1 MAKMFEAGDVK
12 IKRFELSNKNFN
24 AVLNPIEQLLG
35 ADIWEDMS
43 KPTMYA
49 EFTFQ
54 DNLNLLKNFPII
66 GEEDIVIEIQT
77 PGVSSSTIF
86 AFRTFEVA
94 NVVKD
99 ANGKGLTYTIRCVS
113 DEHLRA
119 GSSLIKESQTNT
131 VDKMVP
137 IILSKYLDTKKSLAV
152 DPAKGIQTIAFPK
165 QNPLVAID
173 MLRQRAVSKDYPAS
187 SYVFFE
193 NQAGFNF
200 KTIEGLIK
208 DGKPT
213 IGSRVFNTQQNSEGS
228 KTAVAN
234 SFRTIKKFENIAKG
248 DGNKKASQGI
258 YKAVTKVFDINTKS
272 FTSADFNLKEVFNK
286 LEKPAA
292 GKSQIPNSNQFIKD
306 YGEGVPRQFFSL
318 KDTLRPDNFIDTA
331 IAIRNSYSALL
342 NSDVTRILIH
352 GDSGLKVGDLI
363 TINFFDPSGTTDVKR
378 NDTMLS
384 GNYLIIRLR
393 HMITPSTKNK
403 HEISCDCV
411 KMGI

>member
-1 MAKMFEAGDVK
+1 MANMAEAGDVK
-12 IKRFELSNKNFN
+12 IKRFEMTNKSFN
-24 AVLNPIEQLLG
+24 AVVSPLEQLIG

-54 DNLNLLKNFPII
+54 DNINLLKNFPII
-66 GEEDIVIEIQT
+66 GEENITIEIQT
-77 PGVSSSTIF
+77 PGVSSSTVF
-86 AFRTFEVA
+86 TFRTFEVI
-94 NVVKD
+94 NVVKES
-99 ANGKGLTYTIRCVS
+99 NGKGLTYTVRCVS

-131 VDKMVP
+131 VDKMIPV
-137 IILSKYLDTKKSLAV
+137 ILSKYMDSKKSLAV

-173 MLRQRAVSKDYPAS
+173 MLRQRAISKDYAAS

-213 IGSRVFNTQQNSEGS
+213 IGTREFNTQQNSQGS
-228 KTAVAN
+228 KIAVAN

-248 DGNKKASQGI
+248 DGNKKASMGI
-258 YKAVTKVFDINTKS
+258 YKAVTKVFDLNTKS
-272 FTSADFNLKEVFNK
+272 FTSSDFSLKDVFNK

-292 GKSQIPNSNQFIKD
+292 GKSQIPNSDQFIND
-306 YGEGVPRQFFSL
+306 YGAGVPKQFFSL

-331 IAIRNSYSALL
+331 IAIRNSYSVLL

-363 TINFFDPSGTTDVKR
+363 TINFSDPVGTTEKKK
-378 NDTMLS
+378 NDTMMS